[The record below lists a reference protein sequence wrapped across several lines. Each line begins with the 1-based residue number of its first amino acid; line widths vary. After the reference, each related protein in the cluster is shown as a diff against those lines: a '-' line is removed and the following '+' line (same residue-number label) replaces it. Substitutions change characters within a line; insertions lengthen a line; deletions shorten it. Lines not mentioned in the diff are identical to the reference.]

1 MARKAVAVASLA
13 LLGLLFAFTVPS
25 MIDATQDPQTSEI
38 RLEEGETATVTEG
51 LTIMLNEST
60 ANDATYQLTD
70 TESGKTNGSIV
81 SETSPTA
88 NYTLPG
94 GDGTVT
100 YVESTNQD
108 AVLNVNYSASYGW
121 NGGATVFVDNMAF
134 ILVLLALIVVLGILG
149 VMVS

>member
-1 MARKAVAVASLA
+1 MARKAVAVAALA
-13 LLGLLFAFTVPS
+13 LMGLLFAFTVPS
-25 MIDATQDPQTSEI
+25 MIDATQDPRTSEI

-51 LTIMLNEST
+51 LTIMLNGST
-60 ANDATYQLTD
+60 SNEATYQLED
-70 TESGKTNGSIV
+70 TGTGRINGSTV
-81 SETSPTA
+81 SESSPTA

-121 NGGATVFVDNMAF
+121 NEGATVFVDNMAF
-134 ILVLLALIVVLGILG
+134 ILVLLALVVVLGILG
-149 VMVS
+149 VMVT